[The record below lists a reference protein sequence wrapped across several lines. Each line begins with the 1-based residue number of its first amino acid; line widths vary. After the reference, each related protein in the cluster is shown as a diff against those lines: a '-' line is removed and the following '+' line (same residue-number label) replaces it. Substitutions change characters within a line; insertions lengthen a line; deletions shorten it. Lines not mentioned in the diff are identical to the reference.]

1 VVVHRPV
8 APSLV
13 LVLALGWFLAAEARG
28 QPAKKAPQD
37 GPEELGKL
45 VAERIQRATGV
56 RVKIRKLVYEL
67 LTSTFVGEGIEAG
80 PKRDPHLTIPKLKVE
95 LVLLAKGPGRTVA
108 LVEVRRP
115 RARLLPAWLQRLY
128 RYPVHQPVT
137 VRVARLVDGR
147 VTVPLSRDAAIVF
160 SGVQV
165 TVKGLKVPVTKAG
178 AAPALTGELSI
189 KAARVALGERTL
201 GALALEGT
209 LAADH
214 LDLRRLTLG
223 LPGGELSLTGRI
235 GFGDNKRGLGPIVL
249 SGSFAVRDPE
259 IKGTVRLSGRSLRR
273 LTARGRLE
281 GGKGLS
287 RRGGVKGAPPLDL
300 RMRIGA
306 RKLQGTLDS
315 WRLR

>member
-1 VVVHRPV
+1 
-8 APSLV
+8 
-13 LVLALGWFLAAEARG
+13 VLALGWFLATAAHGRPA
-28 QPAKKAPQD
+28 PAKKPPQQ

-95 LVLLAKGPGRTVA
+95 LVLLAKGPGKTVA

-115 RARLLPAWLQRLY
+115 RIRLLPAWLERLY

-137 VRVARLVDGR
+137 VRVARLVDGA
-147 VTVPLSRDAAIVF
+147 VTVQLARDAVIAF

-165 TVKGLKVPVTKAG
+165 TVKGLQVPATKAG
-178 AAPALTGELSI
+178 VAPALTGELSI

-214 LDLRRLTLG
+214 LEVRRLTLG
-223 LPGGELSLTGRI
+223 LPGGELRLTGRI
-235 GFGDNKRGLGPIVL
+235 GFGDNKRGLGPIAL
-249 SGSFAVRDPE
+249 SGTFGVRDPA

-273 LTARGRLE
+273 LSARGRLE
-281 GGKGLS
+281 GGEGLS

-300 RMRIGA
+300 RMRIGK
-306 RKLQGTLDS
+306 RRLQGTLDS